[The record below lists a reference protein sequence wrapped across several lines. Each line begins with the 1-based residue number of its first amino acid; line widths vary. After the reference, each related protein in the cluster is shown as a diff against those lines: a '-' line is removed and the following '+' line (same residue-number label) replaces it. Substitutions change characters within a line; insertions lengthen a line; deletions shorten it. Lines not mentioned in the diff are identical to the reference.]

1 MLEKRVKT
9 TTLNAIFMDYNIS
22 KCKLLKIDCEGAEY
36 EILADAEEFL
46 KKCAHL
52 RGEFHQYKSS
62 GLTVK
67 RAENLEKYCKQF
79 IDDVCVEICKQP

>member
-1 MLEKRVKT
+1 
-9 TTLNAIFMDYNIS
+9 MDYNIS

-36 EILADAEEFL
+36 EILDKAGEFL

-67 RAENLEKYCKQF
+67 RAKNLEKYCKLF
-79 IDDVCVEICKQP
+79 INDVQVDIHKQP